1 MPMVQDCNSSFAQ
14 GLLAPSLEPNVSQ
27 PKENE
32 EDDIPITLDELL
44 SEIKLL
50 AQHDFTIKGVHY
62 HPVLKGLFQRL
73 CDYDVMLKNARK
85 KAERAAPA
93 SPMMNESTPG
103 DCVPPSPYENNRKKR
118 LSQSPHQSQPHS
130 PTGSALNTPKFRR
143 VQASTSSSA
152 AALVVA
158 NSRGIPVMH
167 ADATDDQASQHI
179 ARLEEKVTDLE
190 QQLAQSRRAH
200 HGLLQDHIMSLQACT
215 PPSTVTTTQST
226 VAAQN
231 PAIQSILS
239 SITHI
244 SPMPQTDANLFS
256 PLEPRAERS
265 QTISGSSQL
274 AEEQARRSESMTRSQ
289 TSLHDAL
296 VQAQQQQARQLDRL
310 KGNTVND
317 QGSGSEEQ
325 LAIDSQ
331 AMVNEAVT
339 RLLRAETELGLLKL
353 VMAQNQQEISGLE
366 EEVFQKQKELHH
378 HRRILENMI
387 ESNRLGYVTQIQ
399 EDRTEIRGLETR
411 LAKERREAAAKVV
424 ALEQEIERLKTT
436 LADKTEEAMDLETKN
451 QVQVLQTE
459 VDQLRS
465 QVRRHVKKVVALE
478 QRLAQVDA
486 ESREDKASLAQMS
499 ARLQQTMDH
508 GADDTLD
515 MIDHMEKEHKVK
527 SGALKSNLVKSQKA
541 TIRLQNEVAAMA
553 LRIVRIQTLNEGLEE
568 RAERDQAEI
577 ARLVKEVEEYKEEI
591 HKIKSEVA
599 SPPSNTAHTGDQQ
612 TRELKDKMTAL
623 EIQLEEITASL
634 RLKELELE
642 QALEETEKVM
652 WQLEES
658 EAKLERELA
667 AQKDVHVE
675 AMAKFDQEKKIQAQ
689 RERSA
694 QVASVTLFQNMV
706 TRLQT
711 ELNDTQEKLR
721 DMTLCWGHT
730 KDQLMKCDASYR
742 RRKKELDETTKALHE
757 VHETVA
763 HLSDAIELLEKEKR
777 ANLVLVH
784 TIAERDQALAEMEYR
799 VKQLEDERP

>member
-1 MPMVQDCNSSFAQ
+1 MVQDCNSSFAQ

-167 ADATDDQASQHI
+167 AEATDDQASQHI

-265 QTISGSSQL
+265 QTISGDSQV
-274 AEEQARRSESMTRSQ
+274 AEEQARLSESMTRSQ

-296 VQAQQQQARQLDRL
+296 VQAQRQQTRQLDRL

-317 QGSGSEEQ
+317 QGTGSEEQ

-378 HRRILENMI
+378 HRRILESMI

-411 LAKERREAAAKVV
+411 LVKERREAAAKVV

-515 MIDHMEKEHKVK
+515 MIDHMEKEHKAK